1 MAATGAFRR
10 TVRAFSGI
18 TMTPPADLT
27 GTAPRRA
34 AASRRNGNGA
44 PKGVGSAAVAP
55 RQLPQAADAEK
66 GLLGSILLSPRDVLN
81 DCADQ
86 IGEEAFYSPAHA
98 AIFRVLVEM
107 WNGNKDIDVI
117 TLTNR
122 LRDLSLL
129 DGVGGPGVV
138 TELLGCVPTSA
149 NAPHYLDIVR
159 EKWILR
165 SVIAACTESVT
176 RCYEEQSDVSQLIDD
191 VEQKIFAIGEQR
203 IRKGVPLMRDEVFH
217 ALEIIERNYNRQGS
231 HSGLTTGFT
240 RFDDMTDGLHAGEMI
255 IIAARPAMGKT
266 ALAMNIVEHVALDA
280 KEPRPVG
287 VFSLEMSTQ
296 QLVQRMLCS
305 RARTSMGKVRS
316 GILPRA
322 GHGRLNE
329 AAAELSESRI
339 FIDDTP
345 SLTILD
351 LRTQARRM
359 RQRNRIELI
368 VIDYLQLCRSP
379 SKRGQE
385 NRQIEIAEISAGI
398 KGLAKELE
406 IPIIVLAQLNRQ
418 PEQRGGG
425 KPRMSDLRESG
436 SLEQDADVVTLLV
449 RPEVYEEDE
458 AAKADLKGKASLII
472 AKQRNGPIGEIPLT
486 FLDEYTRFENAAFE
500 REPPPGHDEG

>member
-1 MAATGAFRR
+1 MAR
-10 TVRAFSGI
+10 TFFGI
-18 TMTPPADLT
+18 TMIPPADLT
-27 GTAPRRA
+27 GAAPRRA
-34 AASRRNGNGA
+34 TSGRRNGNGA
-44 PKGVGSAAVAP
+44 PKGAGPVVAAS

-98 AIFRVLVEM
+98 AMFRVLVEM

-122 LRDLSLL
+122 LRDLALL
-129 DGVGGPGVV
+129 DSVGGPGAV

-176 RCYEEQSDVSQLIDD
+176 RCYEEQSDVSQLLDD
-191 VEQKIFAIGEQR
+191 VETKIFSIGEKR
-203 IRKGVPLMRDEVFH
+203 IRKGIPLMRDEVFH
-217 ALEIIERNYNRQGS
+217 ALEIIEKNYNRQGS

-240 RFDDMTDGLHAGEMI
+240 RFDEMTDGLHPGEMI
-255 IIAARPAMGKT
+255 IIAARPSMGKT

-280 KEPRPVG
+280 KEPRAVG

-305 RARTSMGKVRS
+305 RARTNMSNVRS
-316 GILPRA
+316 GMIPRT

-329 AAAELSESRI
+329 AAAELSESLV

-359 RQRNRIELI
+359 RQRNRVELI

-398 KGLAKELE
+398 KALAKELE

-436 SLEQDADVVTLLV
+436 SLEQDADLVALLV

-458 AAKADLKGKASLII
+458 SAKADLAGKASLII
-472 AKQRNGPIGEIPLT
+472 AKQRNGPTGEIPLT
-486 FLDEYTRFENAAFE
+486 FIKEYTRFENAAVE
-500 REPPPGHDEG
+500 REPRPDHGDG

>member
-1 MAATGAFRR
+1 MAATDAAWRA
-10 TVRAFSGI
+10 VRSFSGI
-18 TMTPPADLT
+18 TMTPPADLA
-27 GTAPRRA
+27 GPAPRR
-34 AASRRNGNGA
+34 NGKGA
-44 PKGVGSAAVAP
+44 PKGAASAAVVP
-55 RQLPQAADAEK
+55 RQLPQATDAEK

-191 VEQKIFAIGEQR
+191 VEQKIFRIGEKR
-203 IRKGVPLMRDEVFH
+203 IRKGIPLMRDEVFR
-217 ALEIIERNYNRQGS
+217 ALEVIERNYNRQGS

-240 RFDDMTDGLHAGEMI
+240 RFDEMTDGLHPGEMI
-255 IIAARPAMGKT
+255 IIAARPSMGKT

-280 KEPRPVG
+280 KEPKPVG

-305 RARTSMGKVRS
+305 RARTNMARVRS
-316 GILPRA
+316 GMVPRM

-329 AAAELSESRI
+329 AAAELSESKI

-359 RQRNRIELI
+359 RQRSRVELI

-385 NRQIEIAEISAGI
+385 NRQIEVAEISAGI
-398 KGLAKELE
+398 KALAKELE

-418 PEQRGGG
+418 PDQRGGG

-436 SLEQDADVVTLLV
+436 SLEQDADVVALLV
-449 RPEVYEEDE
+449 RQEMYAEDE
-458 AAKADLKGKASLII
+458 EAKAEASGKAELII
-472 AKQRNGPIGEIPLT
+472 AKQRNGPTGDVPLT
-486 FLDEYTRFENAAFE
+486 FIKEYTRFENATFE